1 MINSLIFVCAILSA
15 LVADSS
21 PVWCAIFALVAASG
35 FALQKLTEVIR
46 REVLVAEAKK
56 KSTGSSASE
65 TDAWVRHIDASD
77 RFLPS
82 KDITIWEEFQ

>member
-35 FALQKLTEVIR
+35 FALQKLTEAIR

-65 TDAWVRHIDASD
+65 TDAWTVRRVSNGSY
-77 RFLPS
+77 FPQNS
-82 KDITIWEEFQ
+82 TVWEEFQ

>member
-35 FALQKLTEVIR
+35 FAIQKLTEAIR
-46 REVLVAEAKK
+46 REVLVAETLKNADFR
-56 KSTGSSASE
+56 ASE
-65 TDAWVRHIDASD
+65 DGDWNVRHIDASD

-82 KDITIWEEFQ
+82 KGNTIWEEFQ

>member
-1 MINSLIFVCAILSA
+1 MINSLIFVCAVMAA

-35 FALQKLTEVIR
+35 FALQKLMDVIR
-46 REVLVAEAKK
+46 HEVLVAEAKK

-65 TDAWVRHIDASD
+65 TDAWVRHIESSD
-77 RFLPS
+77 KFLLS
-82 KDITIWEEFQ
+82 KDITIWEEYQ